1 VIIYHVLR
9 DRSTYQDLGSSYF
22 DERDRLAVQ
31 KQLVRRL
38 ERMGYQVDLQ
48 PVA

>member
-9 DRSTYQDLGSSYF
+9 DRATYQDLGSNYF
-22 DERDRLAVQ
+22 DERDQHAIQ

-38 ERMGYQVDLQ
+38 ERLGYHVDLQ